1 MMTQEFISNIE
12 ADTYSLLKESFG
24 SESISYPVDLN
35 KVAKRCGLKI
45 KFVTFKQD
53 NVDGAFSRK
62 KNEIYVNSSA
72 PLSRKLFTIAH
83 ELGHYFL
90 HSDIEQDIFLRSDRI
105 SSTGDKE
112 KEQAANWFAAAL
124 LMPKKAFLD
133 YWEWCSDLDIISE
146 MFGVSYS
153 AAYYRAKN
161 LGLKING

>member
-1 MMTQEFISNIE
+1 MTQECISNIE

-24 SESISYPVDLN
+24 PESISFPVDLN
-35 KVAKRCGLKI
+35 KVAERCGLEI
-45 KFVTFKQD
+45 KFVTFKKE
-53 NVDGAFSRK
+53 NIDGAFSRN
-62 KNEIYVNSSA
+62 KNEIYVNTNA

-105 SSTGDKE
+105 NSAEDKE

-124 LMPKKAFLD
+124 LMPKNAFLD

-161 LGLKING
+161 LGLISNG